1 MRYVDRSDAG
11 RRITPDVAAALR
23 DSGHSGAP
31 PLILGVPRGGVVVAA
46 EVAAAL
52 DGELDV
58 ALATKIGAPHNPE
71 LAIGAVGES
80 GEPDLA
86 EGLIHQLAV
95 GEEYLAA
102 AIKRARSE
110 LQRRAGV
117 FRGDRTPPNPHGR
130 VTVVVD
136 DGIATG
142 ATLRATLRA
151 VRAQRPSFLVCA
163 VPVGPRDSVADLA
176 THSDAMV
183 CPMQPRWFRAVG
195 EWYDIFTQTSDA
207 EVIRLL
213 ENAGS
218 GGQAEEL

>member
-11 RRITPDVAAALR
+11 RRIAPDVAAVLPR
-23 DSGHSGAP
+23 TGHGGAP

-86 EGLIHQLAV
+86 EELIHHLAV

-102 AIKRARSE
+102 ATQRARSE
-110 LQRRAGV
+110 LQRRAGA
-117 FRGDRTPPNPHGR
+117 FRGERPPPNPEGR
-130 VTVVVD
+130 VTIVVD

-176 THSDAMV
+176 AHADAMV

-207 EVIRLL
+207 EVIGLL
-213 ENAGS
+213 AEAGS
-218 GGQAEEL
+218 GARPDEL